1 MTKVENPLVMLVDD
15 SKVDLFLNQK
25 FLDVSNIT
33 SNVIPFLSARKA
45 LQYLEDNMNEIDKL
59 PLLILLDVK
68 MPDING
74 FQFLDHFNKMHK
86 NLDRDIKIIML
97 SSTIDPVDLERAR
110 KNEHVFDILRKPLNP
125 NQLKELLLEKKVK
138 WVA

>member
-1 MTKVENPLVMLVDD
+1 MMKVENPLVMLVDD

-33 SNVIPFLSARKA
+33 NNILPFLSARKA
-45 LQYLEDNMNEIDKL
+45 LQYLEDNMNCPEKL

-74 FQFLDHFNKMHK
+74 FQFLDHFNKMH
-86 NLDRDIKIIML
+86 NSLERDIKIIML
-97 SSTIDPVDLERAR
+97 SSTIDPKDLDRA
-110 KNEHVFDILRKPLNP
+110 KANQHVFDILRKPLNP
-125 NQLKELLLEKKVK
+125 SKLKELLIEHKVK

>member
-25 FLDVSNIT
+25 FLDVSHIT
-33 SNVIPFLSARKA
+33 NNVIPFLSARKA
-45 LQYLEDNMNEIDKL
+45 LQYLEDNMDETEKL

-86 NLDRDIKIIML
+86 NLEQDIKIIML
-97 SSTIDPVDLERAR
+97 SSTIDPVDLDRAR
-110 KNEHVFDILRKPLNP
+110 DNDHVFDILRKPLNP
-125 NQLKELLLEKKVK
+125 NQLKELLIEHKVK